1 MPQEMSIA
9 YECVI
14 LILFGLK
21 YFGNVS
27 KLRTMS
33 WEGSPGLS
41 ECTLCNDRILV
52 RRRQEGQ
59 R

>member
-41 ECTLCNDRILV
+41 ECT
-52 RRRQEGQ
+52 
-59 R
+59 